1 MKPNRWNLP
10 DLGFGLGLRTVH
22 YPHIFSNF
30 PAVDWFEII
39 SENFMDTAGK
49 PMHTL
54 DQLAERYPIVM
65 HGVSMS
71 IGSTD
76 PLPRI
81 SAQAEKARRSDSRP
95 LGLRP
100 PLLDRGSG
108 QECAPSIT
116 DDL

>member
-10 DLGFGLGLRTVH
+10 DLGFGMGLRTVH
-22 YPHIFSNF
+22 YPYIFSNF
-30 PAVDWFEII
+30 PAIDWFEII

-49 PMHTL
+49 PMQTL

-76 PLPRI
+76 ALDREYL
-81 SAQAEKARRSDSRP
+81 SELRALRERVKARSEEHTSELQSRSD
-95 LGLRP
+95 
-100 PLLDRGSG
+100 
-108 QECAPSIT
+108 
-116 DDL
+116 